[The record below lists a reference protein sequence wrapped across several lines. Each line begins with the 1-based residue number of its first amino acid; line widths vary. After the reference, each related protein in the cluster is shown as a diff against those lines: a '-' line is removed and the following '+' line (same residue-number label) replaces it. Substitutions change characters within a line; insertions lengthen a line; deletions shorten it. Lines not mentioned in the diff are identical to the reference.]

1 MFPGR
6 PPRLPRR
13 YATALMP
20 VLADTKQA
28 DHLVDGDVPLFELA
42 GRVGPDEL
50 LDRHTYS
57 ALNFALE
64 VGGLLLRSEIYHRRT
79 RICIRDQHDHRVLRA
94 GEKKARSRRA
104 VKLKLPLAPR

>member
-1 MFPGR
+1 MVVRVIAPWRGCWARF
-6 PPRLPRR
+6 
-13 YATALMP
+13 YATPSAALRDSAVA

-64 VGGLLLRSEIYHRRT
+64 IRGLLLRSEIYHRRITT
-79 RICIRDQHDHRVLRA
+79 RGKYLGVNSHLT
-94 GEKKARSRRA
+94 
-104 VKLKLPLAPR
+104 